1 MNMLQ
6 KLQNNNKGFFG
17 IRLAWCIVFY
27 LDAILNIEPIM
38 QYVIAGGFRVL
49 HSTRE
54 APEGEAA
61 PLN

>member
-1 MNMLQ
+1 M
-6 KLQNNNKGFFG
+6 
-17 IRLAWCIVFY
+17 RLAWCIDFY

-38 QYVIAGGFRVL
+38 QFVIAGGFRML

-61 PLN
+61 LLN